1 MNNYKLNNE
10 SINGRVKKRHKNVG
24 KIIVMAVSG
33 ILVSVMVF
41 STALIKNADRKRESL
56 ENSVSQVYYVQT
68 ETYNEIISEI
78 KLALEKVGCD
88 DPLEI
93 FSMYNHLL
101 WKGYFSEGH
110 EYKYDNTDLYDIP
123 YFEGIDIMDGDGVCR
138 HNSDLL
144 ARIFNEC
151 GYKAFTV
158 NAYISEDM
166 DIDYQPGIERPVGE
180 FSDYDSGNYF
190 TSTYGNHQLVVVI
203 DGNSVNFFDPTNL
216 SVFRLGS
223 DETLHVIN
231 GVGQMKLK
239 PLSEYSING
248 INVEEMVDVFQI
260 IHDENNVS
268 YSDEDVENAFEES
281 LKLFEENSEYF
292 EEFYSEMVDDYS
304 KINKSFEV

>member
-1 MNNYKLNNE
+1 MNNYKLNKE
-10 SINGRVKKRHKNVG
+10 CINGKIKKRKKSAG
-24 KIIVMAVSG
+24 KIVMMTVSG

-41 STALIKNADRKRESL
+41 STIMIKNADRKRASL

-68 ETYNEIISEI
+68 EKYAEIIKEI
-78 KLALEKVGCD
+78 KFALEKVGCN

-110 EYKYDNTDLYDIP
+110 EYKYDNSDLYDIP
-123 YFEGIDIMDGDGVCR
+123 YFEGLDIMDGDGVCR

-144 ARIFNEC
+144 ARIFNEY

-158 NAYISEDM
+158 NAYVSEDM
-166 DIDYQPGIERPVGE
+166 DINYQPGIERPVGG
-180 FSDYDSGNYF
+180 FTDYGYGNYF

-216 SVFRLGS
+216 SVYRLGS

-231 GVGQMKLK
+231 GSGQMQLK

-248 INVEEMVDVFQI
+248 INVEEMVDVFEM
-260 IHDENNVS
+260 IHNENNIS
-268 YSDEDVENAFEES
+268 YSSEEVESAFEES
-281 LKLFEENSEYF
+281 FKTFKDNTDYF
-292 EEFYSEMVDDYS
+292 EKFYSDMEDDYAE
-304 KINKSFEV
+304 INKSFET